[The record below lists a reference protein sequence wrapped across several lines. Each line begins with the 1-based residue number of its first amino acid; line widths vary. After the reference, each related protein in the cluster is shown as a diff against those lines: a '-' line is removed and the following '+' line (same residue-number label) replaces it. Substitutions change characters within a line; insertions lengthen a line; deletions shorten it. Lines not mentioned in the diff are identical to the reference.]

1 MELKTD
7 SSDEFYLVSRANT
20 AANTPTKS
28 VRGPVSAGA
37 RPLNPALVTSSGI
50 TKALR
55 TTSFADKKKPA
66 SQKLEIV
73 KTRKSLPPSRGPPIP
88 IPFPV
93 VPIIYSSATAFGD
106 GGELP
111 LPVSLNV
118 VEGGAVT
125 ASYGSFYGTG
135 GALPGTTTYAEIA
148 VGVCSPEI
156 IPVDSQ
162 TFAIENSGVYSV
174 VVSGNLTG
182 VNDLTSAAIE
192 LFQSGNSTSP
202 AASRYSSFLPTP
214 LPMTT
219 PPSFG
224 FCLSNI
230 IGVSFGDFF
239 QLAVTNNNTAGPSQ
253 LLANNLVI
261 NVVKIQ

>member
-7 SSDEFYLVSRANT
+7 SSDEFYLVSQANT

-28 VRGPVSAGA
+28 VRGPVS
-37 RPLNPALVTSSGI
+37 RPSNPALVTSSGV

-66 SQKLEIV
+66 PQKLEIV
-73 KTRKSLPPSRGPPIP
+73 KTRKSLPPSRAPPIP

-118 VEGGAVT
+118 VEGGAGVT

-135 GALPGTTTYAEIA
+135 AALPGTTQSADIA

-192 LFQSGNSTSP
+192 LVQNGNPTSP

-230 IGVSFGDFF
+230 IEVAFGDSF
-239 QLAVTNNNTAGPSQ
+239 QLLVTNNNIAGPSQ
-253 LLANNLVI
+253 LLANSLII